1 MAVQSAGRNEQKSLP
16 DIFRACVF
24 AVGRTADRSFQFWLV
39 KNLTGDF
46 TRNNSEHT
54 RGGKKIKIKNFNARF
69 FNLRILGWNIPA
81 VWTLKIIIIF
91 INSIHNDHASFFFS
105 RVISSF
111 FLSTSDNLFH
121 NIKDVLDVQK

>member
-1 MAVQSAGRNEQKSLP
+1 MIGERKRETYGGAICRRNEQKSLP

-54 RGGKKIKIKNFNARF
+54 RGEKNKK
-69 FNLRILGWNIPA
+69 LRREIL
-81 VWTLKIIIIF
+81 
-91 INSIHNDHASFFFS
+91 
-105 RVISSF
+105 
-111 FLSTSDNLFH
+111 
-121 NIKDVLDVQK
+121 